1 MQYRPEPLRESDRYR
16 GRRRAPRPARG
27 RYAAVIT
34 TAFIGAGVVAF
45 GAGAGFKDAKVDAL
59 SNDAATLA
67 DAGLSREL
75 LADRPSRDKGLNSSI
90 NQAPKDAWI
99 LPFRHYRVTS
109 LYGQRWG
116 RLHAG
121 IDLGGIPLG
130 TPFGAVHDGTV
141 ILARF
146 NGGYG
151 NCVIIDHGNG
161 LQTVYGHASKLLV
174 KEGQVVK
181 AGDIIALAGDTGHS
195 FGVHLH
201 LEIHVDGRAVNPIP
215 WFKEHGVDFFL
226 ETEAVFDG
234 GGQPSD

>member
-1 MQYRPEPLRESDRYR
+1 MRESDRYR

-27 RYAAVIT
+27 RYAAVLT

-45 GAGAGFKDAKVDAL
+45 GAGASFKDAKVTDIN
-59 SNDAATLA
+59 SDAATLA
-67 DAGLSREL
+67 DAGLARDL
-75 LADRPSRDKGLNSSI
+75 AADRPSRDKGLNTSI
-90 NQAPKDAWI
+90 NAAPADAWI

-109 LYGQRWG
+109 LFGMRWG

-121 IDLGGIPLG
+121 VDLGGIPLG

-141 ILARF
+141 VLARW

-151 NCVIIDHGNG
+151 NCVIIDHGVDANG
-161 LQTVYGHASKLLV
+161 NHLQTVYGHASKILV
-174 KEGQVVK
+174 HEGQQVK
-181 AGDIIALAGDTGHS
+181 AGDIVALAGDTGHA

-201 LEIHVDGRAVNPIP
+201 LEIHVNGVAVNPVP
-215 WFKEHGVDFFL
+215 WFKDHGVDFFL

-234 GGQPSD
+234 EPSD

>member
-1 MQYRPEPLRESDRYR
+1 VWVQYRPEPLRESDRYR
-16 GRRRAPRPARG
+16 GRRRAPSPPRS

-59 SNDAATLA
+59 NSDAASVA
-67 DAGLSREL
+67 DAGMERDLA
-75 LADRPSRDKGLNSSI
+75 ADRPSREKGLNSSI
-90 NQAPKDAWI
+90 NQAPKEAWI

-109 LYGQRWG
+109 LFGQRWG

-121 IDLGGIPLG
+121 VDLGGIPEG
-130 TPFGAVHDGTV
+130 TPFGAVHDGV
-141 ILARF
+141 VVLARF

-174 KEGQVVK
+174 KEGQLVK
-181 AGDIIALAGDTGHS
+181 AGDIIALIGNTGHS
-195 FGVHLH
+195 FGAHLH
-201 LEIHVDGRAVNPIP
+201 LEIHVDGQAVNPIP

-226 ETEAVFDG
+226 ETEAVFG
-234 GGQPSD
+234 GASD